1 MSIDGYN
8 NLNYSNHMNE
18 QMNMLEIKLNLLVI
32 KVESLKK
39 ENLDMKPT
47 LHNAQDE
54 ILLLK
59 AKINE
64 ATIKIENLLA
74 QIPDSSL

>member
-32 KVESLKK
+32 KVEGLKK